1 MLVCLGQY
9 LQTRKCRTK
18 NERFFYAKI
27 KEKVFSVVIKNNIA
41 INKSG
46 NSQNLLGMEQVTLP
60 NVEKTTLDDVATSVL
75 SRYLDA
81 YKELIK

>member
-1 MLVCLGQY
+1 M
-9 LQTRKCRTK
+9 
-18 NERFFYAKI
+18 
-27 KEKVFSVVIKNNIA
+27 VIKNNIA

-46 NSQNLLGMEQVTLP
+46 NSQNLLGMGQVTKP

>member
-1 MLVCLGQY
+1 M
-9 LQTRKCRTK
+9 
-18 NERFFYAKI
+18 
-27 KEKVFSVVIKNNIA
+27 VIKNNIA

-75 SRYLDA
+75 PRYLDA
-81 YKELIK
+81 YKELVK